1 MYIND
6 QQSYKINKEFWCK
19 LLHNITAFLT
29 FYCFEQVW
37 DCWYWCNT
45 NQTCFKK
52 FWLSCSS
59 YLHRS
64 QITVEVFLHCL
75 RSACVYLIPFQV
87 MEGEGKKRKQGGLKH
102 QWQCAALAQKN
113 ATQHEIIMTKPSF
126 TTVSPLAAVSSALRA
141 RSPPVKTQPE
151 WSDHLKKKKIL
162 ISNFLIF
169 IFQKEKKKKKKKE
182 SSLVPYLN
190 FL

>member
-1 MYIND
+1 MHSYLPDWHTYWSPSEKQNNHLLYIND

-64 QITVEVFLHCL
+64 QITVEAFLHCL

-87 MEGEGKKRKQGGLKH
+87 MEGEGKKSREVWSISDNVQLSH
-102 QWQCAALAQKN
+102 RRTLLNMRSSWQSLLSQQFRHLQQWVQLCEHVAHLSKRSQN
-113 ATQHEIIMTKPSF
+113 DQII
-126 TTVSPLAAVSSALRA
+126 
-141 RSPPVKTQPE
+141 
-151 WSDHLKKKKIL
+151 
-162 ISNFLIF
+162 
-169 IFQKEKKKKKKKE
+169 
-182 SSLVPYLN
+182 
-190 FL
+190 